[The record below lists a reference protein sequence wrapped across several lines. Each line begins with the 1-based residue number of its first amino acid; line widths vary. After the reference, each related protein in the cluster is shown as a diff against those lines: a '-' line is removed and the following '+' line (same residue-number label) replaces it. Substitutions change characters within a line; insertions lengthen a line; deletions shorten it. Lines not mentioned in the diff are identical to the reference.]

1 MPPAIIAGGIAAA
14 GTIGGAVL
22 SSSAQNK
29 AAKQANQSEQAAT
42 QAQLQLGRESMAL
55 NKDIYNSNYQT
66 LSPFVSRGN
75 VAGDA
80 INALLGLPQAP
91 AMQSPLATPPA
102 GGTAPQTN
110 PVAGRTPVAGFT
122 PQRQFGGF
130 AGALQ
135 QGAIDRNDLARPTVG
150 PQVLGNRNPGLITG
164 GTTGGTP
171 APAAPPPPPATAG
184 APASTTPAMTPQTA
198 TSALNNFA
206 NSAGMQF
213 QLQQGTNALNN
224 MYAAHGLLQSG
235 EAMKGIQ
242 GYGQQTAL
250 NNYFM
255 PYMGLL
261 GGQQAVGA
269 GAGSSIAGVGQNF
282 GNTAAAINGQMGN
295 AIQGGADA
303 AANAALIRGQNSANM
318 IGSIG
323 SSLGG
328 FASSFFPSG
337 GLGGGSAIGTHFNP
351 TNPGVGY

>member
-91 AMQSPLATPPA
+91 AMQSPLATTSA
-102 GGTAPQTN
+102 DGTAPQTN

-135 QGAIDRNDLARPTVG
+135 QGAIEQNDLARPTVG

-164 GTTGGTP
+164 APGAAAPPPVTAHPTTPGATTP
-171 APAAPPPPPATAG
+171 APA
-184 APASTTPAMTPQTA
+184 TTPAMTPQTA

-242 GYGQQTAL
+242 GFGQQTAL

-255 PYMGLL
+255 PYLGLL

-303 AANAALIRGQNSANM
+303 AANAALIRGQNNANM

-323 SSLGG
+323 SALGSFG
-328 FASSFFPSG
+328 SSFFPHG
-337 GLGGGSAIGTHFNP
+337 G
-351 TNPGVGY
+351 Y